1 MKKICIVGL
10 IIVNIIACNSN
21 NKSTEEKSE
30 PPTVAQTI
38 VNSPLLG
45 SYVGPFGDN
54 KITLLI
60 TKVIGDTV
68 EGRSVVGGNDR
79 PFSGLATLA
88 NDIYTINAK
97 EPGDN
102 KYDGTF
108 VISFD
113 KKMETQ

>member
-1 MKKICIVGL
+1 M
-10 IIVNIIACNSN
+10 
-21 NKSTEEKSE
+21 
-30 PPTVAQTI
+30 
-38 VNSPLLG
+38 G
-45 SYVGPFGDN
+45 SYVSPFGDN
-54 KITLLI
+54 KIALLI

-68 EGRSVVGGNDR
+68 EGRSVVGGYDS

-88 NDIYTINAK
+88 NDIYTKNAK

>member
-1 MKKICIVGL
+1 MKKNCIVGL
-10 IIVNIIACNSN
+10 IIVNIIACNSK

-30 PPTVAQTI
+30 TPTVAQTI

-97 EPGDN
+97 EPVDN